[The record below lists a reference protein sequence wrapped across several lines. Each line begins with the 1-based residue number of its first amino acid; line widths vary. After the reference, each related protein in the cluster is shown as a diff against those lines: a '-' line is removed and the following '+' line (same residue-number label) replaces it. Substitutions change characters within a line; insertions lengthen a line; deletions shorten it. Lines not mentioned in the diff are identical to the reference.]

1 MSEVIFET
9 RAIYVGHIVIF
20 VILCFPMV
28 ASIFAMI
35 RGIAGWPVLLNFFGS
50 LFVLF
55 LYSILFGKLKVYK
68 DGISFRIRYISFNDV
83 GGVRFK
89 WGGRVLV
96 LGKWLDWFILL
107 NPEGFIEAV
116 KTVKPEI
123 LTEYKK
129 PARR

>member
-9 RAIYVGHIVIF
+9 RAIYVWHIIVF

-28 ASIFAMI
+28 ASVFAMI
-35 RGIAGWPVLLNFFGS
+35 KGIAGWPVLLLFFGS

-55 LYSILFGKLKVYK
+55 LYSILFGKLKVYN
-68 DGISFRIRYISFNDV
+68 DGISFRMRYLSFNNV
-83 GGVRFK
+83 GGIRFK

-107 NPEGFIEAV
+107 NPEGFVEAL

-129 PARR
+129 SARR